1 MTQGGGTM
9 VVNKGFSFSNMVGLY
24 GIKEVPARYPKYT
37 GSTEMVIVELYP
49 GKLTQ
54 LYSNNSYEEGSIAYE
69 FAAIDTT
76 NSQEI
81 IDFCTKYGMLSS
93 DRLIRNTSNDYI
105 FLKTT
110 KTIFS
115 EVVPNYEPDETYVN
129 IFTQEV
135 ITMRNLLQLKASL
148 DTNDSVGILNSL
160 LSMLLCYT
168 TKAEIEN
175 DSETERFTYYL
186 YLFIQRKE
194 KEEAL
199 TIAEPELFDS
209 YVRDFLNELSFYINA
224 SAGEW
229 WLHGTFDKTELT
241 DMMHCTWQNYHDIL
255 SLLLDKIS
263 ISANSDISHL
273 SFSKPLTSEL
283 ISEAGITSEML
294 NRAAVTC
301 MSDIINSQTYLITP
315 NLQYDNGKLSS
326 DWNISSLLEAMYME
340 LLVTFTPNTQVK
352 KCANPTCNNFFDV
365 GKGNERKIYCSQR
378 CALLMAKRKQR
389 ERDKAKK

>member
-273 SFSKPLTSEL
+273 SFSKPLTPEL

>member
-1 MTQGGGTM
+1 M

-37 GSTEMVIVELYP
+37 GPTEMVIVELYP

-76 NSQEI
+76 NLQAI

-93 DRLIRNTSNDYI
+93 DRLIRNTTNDYI
-105 FLKTT
+105 FMKTT

-135 ITMRNLLQLKASL
+135 ITMINLLQIKASL
-148 DTNDSVGILNSL
+148 DTNDSVGILNAL
-160 LSMLLCYT
+160 LSILLCYT
-168 TKAEIEN
+168 TKAEVEN

-186 YLFIQRKE
+186 YLYIQRKE

-199 TIAEPELFDS
+199 TISKPELFDG
-209 YVRDFLNELSFYINA
+209 YVRDFLNELTFYVNA
-224 SAGEW
+224 TAEEW
-229 WLHGTFDKTELT
+229 WLHGTFEKTELS
-241 DMMHCTWQNYHDIL
+241 DMLHCTWQNYHDIL
-255 SLLLDKIS
+255 SLLLDKVS
-263 ISANSDISHL
+263 LSVNSDISCL
-273 SFSKPLTSEL
+273 SFSEPITAEL
-283 ISEAGITSEML
+283 INESGITSEML
-294 NRAAVTC
+294 KRAAITC

-315 NLQYDNGKLSS
+315 DLQYNNGRLSS

-352 KCANPTCNNFFDV
+352 KCANPTCNIFFDV

>member
-1 MTQGGGTM
+1 M

-37 GSTEMVIVELYP
+37 GPTEMVIVELYP
-49 GKLTQ
+49 GKLTPI
-54 LYSNNSYEEGSIAYE
+54 YSNNSYEEGSIAYE

-76 NSQEI
+76 DLQAI
-81 IDFCTKYGMLSS
+81 ADFCTKYGLLSS
-93 DRLIRNTSNDYI
+93 DRLIRNTTNDYI
-105 FLKTT
+105 FMKTT

-115 EVVPNYEPDETYVN
+115 EAVPNYEPDETYVN

-135 ITMRNLLQLKASL
+135 LTMRNLLYLKASL
-148 DTNDSVGILNSL
+148 DKNDSVGILNAL
-160 LSMLLCYT
+160 LSILLCYT
-168 TKAEIEN
+168 TKAEVEN

-186 YLFIQRKE
+186 YLYIQRKE

-199 TIAEPELFDS
+199 TISKPELFDS
-209 YVRDFLNELSFYINA
+209 YVRNFLKELTFFVNA
-224 SAGEW
+224 TAGEW
-229 WLHGTFDKTELT
+229 WLHGTFDKSELT

-255 SLLLDKIS
+255 SLLLDKVS
-263 ISANSDISHL
+263 ISTNADISNL
-273 SFSKPLTSEL
+273 SFSEPLTNEL
-283 ISEAGITSEML
+283 IEDAGITFEML
-294 NRAAVTC
+294 QRAAITC
-301 MSDIINSQTYLITP
+301 MSDIFNSQTCLITP
-315 NLQYDNGKLSS
+315 DLQYSNNRLSS

-352 KCANPTCNNFFDV
+352 KCANPTCNSFFDV

>member
-1 MTQGGGTM
+1 M

-273 SFSKPLTSEL
+273 SFSKPLTPEL

>member
-1 MTQGGGTM
+1 M

>member
-1 MTQGGGTM
+1 M

-76 NSQEI
+76 NLQEI
-81 IDFCTKYGMLSS
+81 VDFCTKYGMLSS
-93 DRLIRNTSNDYI
+93 DRLIRNTTNDYI

-168 TKAEIEN
+168 TKAEVEN
-175 DSETERFTYYL
+175 DSDTERFTYYL

-273 SFSKPLTSEL
+273 SFSKPLTPEL